1 MADRDAEEVKRG
13 VHTPENASITVAE
26 AADIWIE
33 KGELEKLARSALRQ
47 YRNHVDRHIKPSRI
61 GTEKLARLSTPV
73 VEAFRDDL
81 LKRCARP
88 MARKVL
94 VSLKSILSEAQR
106 VGSGPIPP
114 PRSRSMRNGVRKAS

>member
-1 MADRDAEEVKRG
+1 VKRG

-33 KGELEKLARSALRQ
+33 KGELEKLARSTLRQ

-61 GTEKLARLSTPV
+61 ETEKLKRLSTPV

-81 LKRCARP
+81 LKRCSRP

-106 VGSGPIPP
+106 VGSVPIPP